1 METSYK
7 TIFDR
12 FSIYLLAIFVSPL
25 LFGAF
30 MALYSMIAFQD
41 SWSFGPTV
49 LVVALYS
56 WPFFGFGAFPVS
68 LYIDFSARMKNY
80 PNWVK
85 ALLFVV
91 SGGVAGLVANVILNG
106 LYPMIF
112 MFLFG
117 MVGGVIHFIVLE
129 LIKKFIK

>member
-1 METSYK
+1 MTLNYKET
-7 TIFDR
+7 FDR
-12 FSIYLLAIFVSPL
+12 FSLYLLTIFISPV

-49 LVVALYS
+49 FVVALYS
-56 WPFFGFGAFPVS
+56 WPFFGFGALPVS

-80 PNWVK
+80 PNRVK
-85 ALLFVV
+85 ALLYAG
-91 SGGVAGLVANVILNG
+91 SGGLAGIVASVIFYDLFS
-106 LYPMIF
+106 MIF
-112 MFLFG
+112 MFIFG
-117 MVGGVIHFIVLE
+117 AVGGIIHFVVVV